1 MTAKQLLALVVTTT
15 ITFVAL
21 LLGGGYVYQT
31 APELLGISRQRGTDS
46 LPVSVRVWEVE
57 LDRLERDKRELEQ
70 QCTLFRDSIGKL
82 HTELSALRA
91 HLADV
96 QQQLVIAQQ
105 QISHQQQRAQR
116 DSLRLKNLAMV
127 AEMYDRADPAEVAK
141 ILASAESSYAA
152 SVLRLMKRKT
162 AAKVIE
168 YLPKDKALAISL
180 AVLDQP

>member
-1 MTAKQLLALVVTTT
+1 
-15 ITFVAL
+15 
-21 LLGGGYVYQT
+21 
-31 APELLGISRQRGTDS
+31 
-46 LPVSVRVWEVE
+46 
-57 LDRLERDKRELEQ
+57 
-70 QCTLFRDSIGKL
+70 
-82 HTELSALRA
+82 
-91 HLADV
+91 ADV